1 MFALQR
7 YKKIFFLRHQI
18 YSVTFGQGCI
28 LLVKRRVSGKMKEII
43 SDLFMRNAVKTF
55 TREHLRYSTTLLL
68 TLNISHT
75 FF

>member
-43 SDLFMRNAVKTF
+43 SDLFIRNAV
-55 TREHLRYSTTLLL
+55 
-68 TLNISHT
+68 
-75 FF
+75 